1 MYKIVKKLVNNN
13 NIQILS
19 VIIGEKPYYATKFD
33 NGKSFNENLKIKQ
46 ELERR
51 FIKAGFSGI
60 ITMHD
65 DASNGIYDKQI
76 TNNLNKFLK

>member
-1 MYKIVKKLVNNN
+1 MYKIVKKLVNN

-33 NGKSFNENLKIKQ
+33 TGKSFNENLKIKQ

-65 DASNGIYDKQI
+65 DASNGIYNKQI